1 MDEKQFHSA
10 FILPVCPD
18 ELDEGHGVGEDANDE
33 HDGVGQ
39 DGQSAGVGRGE
50 GRGAQPRRREGGE
63 GDHIDPGWG
72 AWRRHG
78 GYNAGYVELSGGVSV
93 F

>member
-1 MDEKQFHSA
+1 MGGRYVDEVENSRLGAAASA
-10 FILPVCPD
+10 
-18 ELDEGHGVGEDANDE
+18 
-33 HDGVGQ
+33 GVGQ
-39 DGQSAGVGRGE
+39 DGHSAGVGRGE

-78 GYNAGYVELSGGVSV
+78 GYNAGYVELSGGVRV